1 MNLRIVV
8 KEKGSKVTFTFLTT
22 LIPLTEFSIY
32 MFKKKVKLVYVQ
44 LQIQLKM
51 APTARSTIAGNT

>member
-1 MNLRIVV
+1 MHRMNLRIVV

-32 MFKKKVKLVYVQ
+32 MFVYVQ
-44 LQIQLKM
+44 LQIQVKM

>member
-1 MNLRIVV
+1 MHRMNLRIVV

-32 MFKKKVKLVYVQ
+32 MFKKK
-44 LQIQLKM
+44 
-51 APTARSTIAGNT
+51 